1 VSLLRIDGRSGV
13 QSWSLRSVEAARR
26 ARRHPPGGGHRPG
39 AAPPPTRRP
48 PPAPPGPTR
57 PPGAMDARARDGPK
71 ERVAGDGRSATA
83 AAGMATSW
91 RTGGS
96 TSNHG
101 STHDRLQGRPPAP
114 RPDLHGGGV
123 RHRPRGQDRWA
134 ARVLLRRHPPLCPP
148 ECAQPGEGLAAAVHE
163 PSTGSGGTC
172 YGDSGGPHFLGGVES
187 NLIVSITVTGDA
199 MCRATDK
206 TYRLDTPSGQGL
218 PRRLRRP
225 PLSRP
230 DLSQNP
236 ADRHPFSLGL
246 FRPRNESC
254 ITWNQHPGH
263 QRRRR
268 KGEQRHAGS
277 ESMPVQTK
285 AAQDI
290 ARPC

>member
-1 VSLLRIDGRSGV
+1 VVLLAQAPVGITPAELPTAGLLDQLKAGH
-13 QSWSLRSVEAARR
+13 QLRAQ
-26 ARRHPPGGGHRPG
+26 
-39 AAPPPTRRP
+39 TF
-48 PPAPPGPTR
+48 
-57 PPGAMDARARDGPK
+57 
-71 ERVAGDGRSATA
+71 TA
-83 AAGMATSW
+83 VGYGTV
-91 RTGGS
+91 REDKTGGP
-96 TSNHG
+96 HAFFF
-101 STHDRLQGRPPAP
+101 DVIRRYALQSA
-114 RPDLHGGGV
+114 LNLEKA
-123 RHRPRGQDRWA
+123 W
-134 ARVLLRRHPPLCPP
+134 LLLSMN
-148 ECAQPGEGLAAAVHE
+148 